1 MLSVTD
7 SLFGAS
13 EIKPA
18 ALVGSIAGS
27 YELIEN
33 TFLFLSMSSAFRA
46 PNINDVSSFG
56 ITDFR
61 YEIPNYNL
69 QPEYSKNYEL
79 GIKTR
84 TNKSYFSL
92 SLYRNELS
100 GLITNVET
108 SYLSQDSIEGYKVYH
123 RENSNKAR
131 IMGSEAEFKMNF
143 ARNLTFSGFLIY
155 TYGENISGNEP
166 MRRIPPLYTNMS
178 LEYKSN
184 SAFIARISWIAAG
197 DQNRLSGGD
206 IADSRIPDGGSPAW
220 NIVNLNMNYS
230 WSKINLSIGLQNI
243 FDQAYRYHGS
253 GVDAPGRY
261 LSSSVFFS
269 L

>member
-1 MLSVTD
+1 
-7 SLFGAS
+7 
-13 EIKPA
+13 
-18 ALVGSIAGS
+18 
-27 YELIEN
+27 
-33 TFLFLSMSSAFRA
+33 
-46 PNINDVSSFG
+46 
-56 ITDFR
+56 
-61 YEIPNYNL
+61 
-69 QPEYSKNYEL
+69 
-79 GIKTR
+79 
-84 TNKSYFSL
+84 
-92 SLYRNELS
+92 
-100 GLITNVET
+100 
-108 SYLSQDSIEGYKVYH
+108 
-123 RENSNKAR
+123 
-131 IMGSEAEFKMNF
+131 MGSEAEFKMNF